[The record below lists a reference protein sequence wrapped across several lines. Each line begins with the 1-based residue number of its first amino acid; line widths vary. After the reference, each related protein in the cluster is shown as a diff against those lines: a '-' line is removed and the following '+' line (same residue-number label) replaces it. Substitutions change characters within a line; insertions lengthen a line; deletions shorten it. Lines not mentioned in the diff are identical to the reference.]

1 MTEQEAREVLSLAL
15 SHPVGNIPCSPAD
28 VNLEGESGI
37 GDSISA
43 VVHHKLLRMFCKS
56 VIFKIKFLAR

>member
-1 MTEQEAREVLSLAL
+1 MI
-15 SHPVGNIPCSPAD
+15 VGNILRSPAD

>member
-1 MTEQEAREVLSLAL
+1 MI
-15 SHPVGNIPCSPAD
+15 VGNILRSPAD

-43 VVHHKLLRMFCKS
+43 VVRHKLLRIFCKS
-56 VIFKIKFLAR
+56 YFLGWDLLLPIGCVNLR